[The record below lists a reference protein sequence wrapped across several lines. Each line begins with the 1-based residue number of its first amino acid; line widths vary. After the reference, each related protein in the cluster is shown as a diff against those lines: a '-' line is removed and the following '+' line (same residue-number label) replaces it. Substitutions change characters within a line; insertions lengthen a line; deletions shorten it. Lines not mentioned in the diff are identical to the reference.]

1 MKGRTGRKYWAALF
15 VVVSC
20 MQYSGYCFAQADSI
34 SSVIHWTRLKVQ
46 SLESQHIDTI
56 LCYHIECVDCDNKKP
71 KNPCSI
77 YDERYLFWRKKG
89 RNFACSINKCG
100 AHKFTPMDD
109 STRTIIANDV
119 VEIIKLDNSHTFT
132 GSASSGVD
140 QMMVIPAADNIP
152 KDIFELYA
160 NGHHILLS
168 INNDY
173 FNQVLAKD
181 INLSEPEKRKID
193 EIKDLIL
200 DFMIENY
207 KAED

>member
-1 MKGRTGRKYWAALF
+1 
-15 VVVSC
+15 
-20 MQYSGYCFAQADSI
+20 
-34 SSVIHWTRLKVQ
+34 
-46 SLESQHIDTI
+46 
-56 LCYHIECVDCDNKKP
+56 
-71 KNPCSI
+71 
-77 YDERYLFWRKKG
+77 
-89 RNFACSINKCG
+89 
-100 AHKFTPMDD
+100 MDD